1 MYLMQDVRDKNVSKV
16 SGLRTD
22 MIFNEMRKKKERKI
36 WGKIKSSPWDILR
49 CLLDM
54 QVGW

>member
-1 MYLMQDVRDKNVSKV
+1 MRDKNVFKV
-16 SGLRTD
+16 FGLRID

-36 WGKIKSSPWDILR
+36 WGKIKSLFWDILR

-54 QVGW
+54 